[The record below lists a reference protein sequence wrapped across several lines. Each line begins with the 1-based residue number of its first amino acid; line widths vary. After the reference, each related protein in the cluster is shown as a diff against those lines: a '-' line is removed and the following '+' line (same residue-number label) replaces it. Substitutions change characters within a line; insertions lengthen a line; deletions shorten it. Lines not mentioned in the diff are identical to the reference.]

1 MSRYNPNRDTV
12 AIFDAAQQWIRTCLI
27 EGGSLFGDRPL
38 WKPETID
45 ELVREFTDKPDD
57 GEGSN
62 FFEKLEGQ
70 LAPASADAKCLMAE
84 MLWALILFQSGT
96 SPATKREH
104 VSLVWKWSGRP
115 IDLSLAVLSDAALI
129 GIGNPGAA
137 YNTMRW
143 RELNDLIG
151 LAKDLESRPR
161 EEREA
166 ILSDRDRFEDW
177 IETAPMEGYR
187 QFRHIFRY
195 LAFPDFNERITQ
207 NRDRKV
213 ILEKLAGMDP
223 VVLKGMSNRQ
233 QDDALFKLREKL
245 AGELNTTDFDFYT
258 SPLRERWRNDD
269 KDGKKSKRGNDQG
282 GADKYDIEHEGENED
297 ENMIMDRKE
306 PSKPPL
312 NQILFG
318 PPGTGKTYN
327 AINKALEILDPGLL
341 LENSGNSHDAR
352 LALKQR
358 FDQLVKEARI
368 RFVTFHQ
375 SFSYE
380 DFVEGL
386 RADLDGEKGL
396 NYKVEPGVFKG
407 ICDAARGTAQRASA
421 IGINENARIWKISID
436 GTGQSPT
443 REHCFT
449 HNEARIGWGEVGDLN
464 SEVLA
469 DRPGYQ
475 QLGSNDKS
483 TLHAF
488 SSEMQRG
495 DVVLCISSAT
505 TVQAIGVVTGDYR
518 YESKVPSGVIRNMAN
533 VLPVHWLALN
543 LSLDIR
549 KLNDGIRFTLKTVYE
564 ISRFSWAE
572 LASFIESA
580 GVKLKGVS
588 SVQKPL
594 DHVLIIDEINRGNVS
609 RIFGELITLIEPSK
623 REGASEQLE
632 VVLPYSKNS
641 FKVPANVYLIGT
653 MNTADR
659 SLTGLDIALRRRF
672 NFVEMPAKPELLNGV
687 VVGSVD
693 IRLMLERINERI
705 EVLLDRDHQLGHA
718 YFMPLKDD
726 RTLEKLSFIFRN
738 QILPLLQE
746 YFFEDW
752 QRIQWVLNDHRKA
765 PGDRFVIE
773 EKSKVVDLFGSADE
787 VPSDFK
793 RWKVDPKAFNRIES
807 YRGIADAGAAA

>member
-1 MSRYNPNRDTV
+1 
-12 AIFDAAQQWIRTCLI
+12 
-27 EGGSLFGDRPL
+27 
-38 WKPETID
+38 
-45 ELVREFTDKPDD
+45 
-57 GEGSN
+57 
-62 FFEKLEGQ
+62 
-70 LAPASADAKCLMAE
+70 
-84 MLWALILFQSGT
+84 
-96 SPATKREH
+96 
-104 VSLVWKWSGRP
+104 
-115 IDLSLAVLSDAALI
+115 
-129 GIGNPGAA
+129 
-137 YNTMRW
+137 
-143 RELNDLIG
+143 
-151 LAKDLESRPR
+151 
-161 EEREA
+161 
-166 ILSDRDRFEDW
+166 
-177 IETAPMEGYR
+177 MEGYR

-223 VVLKGMSNRQ
+223 AVLKGMSDRQ

-245 AGELNTTDFDFYT
+245 ADELDTPDFDFY
-258 SPLRERWRNDD
+258 SPPLRERWRTDN
-269 KDGKKSKRGNDQG
+269 KV
-282 GADKYDIEHEGENED
+282 DKYAKSMKAHNGVADGEAEHEDDED
-297 ENMIMDRKE
+297 GSMAVEKTDI
-306 PSKPPL
+306 SKPPL

-318 PPGTGKTYN
+318 PPGTGKTYH
-327 AINKALEILDPGLL
+327 AINKALEILDPALL
-341 LENSGNSHDAR
+341 RVHSGSRAGDRFAIKR
-352 LALKQR
+352 R
-358 FDQLVKEARI
+358 FDELVKEARI

-396 NYKVEPGVFKG
+396 NYRVEPGVFKG

-436 GTGQSPT
+436 GTGESST
-443 REHCFT
+443 RQYCLE
-449 HNEARIGWGEVGDLN
+449 HNEARIGWGEVGNLKD
-464 SEVLA
+464 EDLA
-469 DRPGYQ
+469 DRLEYQ

-488 SSEMQRG
+488 SSEMQCG

-518 YESKVPSGVIRNMAN
+518 FEKVVPQGVVKNMGN
-533 VLPVHWLALN
+533 VLPVHWLALD
-543 LSLDIR
+543 LALDIR

-572 LASFIESA
+572 LAAFIESA

-588 SVQKPL
+588 SSGTAL
-594 DHVLIIDEINRGNVS
+594 DYVLIIDEINRGNVS

-641 FKVPANVYLIGT
+641 FKVPGNVYLIGT

-672 NFVEMPAKPELLNGV
+672 SFVEMPALPGLLAGV
-687 VVGSVD
+687 SVEGID
-693 IRLMLERINERI
+693 IEKMLERMNERI

-718 YFMPLKDD
+718 YFLPLKDD
-726 RTLEKLSFIFRN
+726 NSLAKLSSIFRN

-765 PGDRFVIE
+765 LGDCFVIE
-773 EKSKVVDLFGSADE
+773 AKTNVAELFGSADE
-787 VPSDFK
+787 VPSDVK
-793 RWKVDPKAFNRIES
+793 RWKVDPGAFGRIES
-807 YRGIADAGAAA
+807 YGGIADAVAVA

>member
-1 MSRYNPNRDTV
+1 MSRYNPNRDT
-12 AIFDAAQQWIRTCLI
+12 APIFEAAQRWIRTCLI

-38 WKPETID
+38 WQPATID
-45 ELVREFTDKPDD
+45 ELVREFTDKPDE
-57 GEGSN
+57 GESN

-70 LAPASADAKCLMAE
+70 MAPASADAKCLMAE

-96 SPATKREH
+96 TAATKREH
-104 VSLVWKWSGRP
+104 VSRVWGWSGRP
-115 IDLSLAVLSDAALI
+115 IDLSVEVLSDASLI

-161 EEREA
+161 DEREA
-166 ILSDRDRFEDW
+166 ILTNRDRFEEW

-213 ILEKLAGMDP
+213 ILEKLAGLDP
-223 VVLKGMSNRQ
+223 AVLKGMSNRQ

-245 AGELNTTDFDFYT
+245 ADELGTADFDFYAP
-258 SPLRERWRNDD
+258 PLRERWRNDD
-269 KDGKKSKRGNDQG
+269 KLAKNAKSMKTRNGI
-282 GADKYDIEHEGENED
+282 AED
-297 ENMIMDRKE
+297 EAEYEGDEDESMAVKTVDI
-306 PSKPPL
+306 SKPPL

-318 PPGTGKTYN
+318 PPGTGKTYQS
-327 AINKALEILDPGLL
+327 INRALEILDPVLL
-341 LENSGNSHDAR
+341 RAHPDDGRDER
-352 LALKQR
+352 RVLKRR
-358 FDQLVKEARI
+358 FDELVKEARI

-386 RADLDGEKGL
+386 RADLDGDNGL
-396 NYKVEPGVFKG
+396 SYRVEPGVFKS
-407 ICDAARGTAQRASA
+407 ICDSARGAAQQASA
-421 IGINENARIWKISID
+421 IGIKENARIWKISID
-436 GTGQSPT
+436 GTGPSPT
-443 REHCFT
+443 RHYCFE
-449 HNEARIGWGEVGDLN
+449 HNEARIGWAEVGDLN
-464 SEVLA
+464 DENLA
-469 DRPGYQ
+469 DRPEYK
-475 QLGSNDKS
+475 QLGSNDKN
-483 TLHAF
+483 TLQAF

-505 TVQAIGVVTGDYR
+505 TVQAVGVVTGDYFH
-518 YESKVPSGVIRNMAN
+518 EASVPQGVLRNMGT
-533 VLPVHWLALN
+533 VRPVEWLALD
-543 LSLDIR
+543 LDLDIR
-549 KLNDGIRFTLKTVYE
+549 KLNDGTRFTQKTVYE
-564 ISRFSWAE
+564 ISRFSWPE
-572 LASFIESA
+572 LAGFIESA
-580 GVKLKGVS
+580 GIKLKGAS
-588 SVQKPL
+588 SQRKPL

-623 REGASEQLE
+623 REGAAEQLE
-632 VVLPYSKNS
+632 VVLPYSKTS
-641 FKVPANVYLIGT
+641 FKVPASVYVIGT

-672 NFVEMPAKPELLNGV
+672 NFVEMPANPDSLKGV
-687 VVGSVD
+687 SVLDVD
-693 IRLMLERINERI
+693 IKLMLERINERI
-705 EVLLDRDHQLGHA
+705 DVLLDRDHQLGHA

-726 RTLEKLSFIFRN
+726 NTLGKLSFIFRN

-765 PGDRFVIE
+765 VGHRFVIE
-773 EKSKVVDLFGSADE
+773 MGTDMTALFGSVDE
-787 VPSDFK
+787 LAGDTK
-793 RWKVDPKAFNRIES
+793 RWKLDTTAFDRIES
-807 YRGIADAGAAA
+807 YRGIADAGAGA

>member
-1 MSRYNPNRDTV
+1 MSRFNPNRDTT
-12 AIFDAAQQWIRTCLI
+12 AIFDAVQRWIRTCLI
-27 EGGSLFGDRPL
+27 EGGSLFGDKPL
-38 WKPETID
+38 WQSATID
-45 ELVREFTDKPDD
+45 ELVREFTDKPDE
-57 GEGSN
+57 GESN
-62 FFEKLEGQ
+62 FFEKLEDQ
-70 LAPASADAKCLMAE
+70 MAPASADAKCLMAE

-96 SPATKREH
+96 SPARKREH
-104 VSLVWKWSGRP
+104 VSRVWQWSGRP
-115 IDLSLAVLSDAALI
+115 IDLSDDVLSDASMI

-137 YNTMRW
+137 YNTARW
-143 RELNDLIG
+143 RELNYLIG
-151 LAKDLESRPR
+151 LAQDLASRPR
-161 EEREA
+161 DEREV
-166 ILSDRDRFEDW
+166 ILTDRDRFEDW

-223 VVLKGMSNRQ
+223 AVLKGMSNRQ
-233 QDDALFKLREKL
+233 QDDAIFKLREKL
-245 AGELNTTDFDFYT
+245 ADEFGSPDFDFYT
-258 SPLRERWRNDD
+258 PPLRERWRSMD
-269 KDGKKSKRGNDQG
+269 KVDKKERQMMDHEGIEEEESEYEEAQLDESMM
-282 GADKYDIEHEGENED
+282 ADKAD
-297 ENMIMDRKE
+297 
-306 PSKPPL
+306 SSAPPL

-318 PPGTGKTYN
+318 PPGSGKTYH
-327 AINKALEILDPGLL
+327 AINKTLEILDPAFLRAH
-341 LENSGNSHDAR
+341 SGNRPDDRRAIKR
-352 LALKQR
+352 R
-358 FDQLVKEARI
+358 FDEFVKEGRI

-396 NYKVEPGVFKG
+396 NYRVEPGVFKG

-436 GTGQSPT
+436 GTGESST
-443 REHCFT
+443 RQYCLE
-449 HNEARIGWGEVGDLN
+449 HNEARIGWGEVGDLKD
-464 SEVLA
+464 EDLA
-469 DRPGYQ
+469 DRPEYQ

-518 YESKVPSGVIRNMAN
+518 FEEKVAQGVVKNMGN
-533 VLPVHWLALN
+533 VLPVHWLALD
-543 LSLDIR
+543 LALDIR

-572 LASFIESA
+572 LASFIESV
-580 GVKLKGVS
+580 GVKLKGALS
-588 SVQKPL
+588 TRKPL

-623 REGASEQLE
+623 REGAPEQLE

-641 FKVPANVYLIGT
+641 FKVPGNVYLIGT

-672 NFVEMPAKPELLNGV
+672 SFVEMPAIPGLLAGV
-687 VVGSVD
+687 SVEGVD
-693 IRLMLERINERI
+693 IKAMLERMNERI

-718 YFMPLKDD
+718 YFLPLKDD
-726 RTLEKLSFIFRN
+726 NSLDKLSFIFRN

-765 PGDRFVIE
+765 LGDCFVIE
-773 EKSKVVDLFGSADE
+773 ARTDVAALFGSADE
-787 VPSDFK
+787 VPNDVK
-793 RWKVDPKAFNRIES
+793 RWKVDPGAFGRIES
-807 YRGIADAGAAA
+807 YRGIADAGAVA